1 MLGESLRPRLADVAA
16 RAGEQ
21 ATGRVRVSR
30 ACTIQ
35 QYDTI
40 KNIATIV
47 PAVRERVI
55 IATGEVWADEIAIP
69 NVPVLWPGDGSGVSV
84 TWPLPVGAVVLM
96 LVRDVSHDE
105 VDSGG
110 ALPASPVS
118 ARRWDLSDVAVLPF
132 GWSARDPLQSDAYSG
147 TQPVIRLPANRAVLI
162 GANTA
167 ARTLA
172 LAEETAARVERI
184 EAYLN
189 TATFLVLPDP
199 DDPAHPLITQA
210 PTPPPFTGTTSAIPR
225 SSKSV
230 VAVPVLA
237 TTVFDVRTT
246 RIKVDTQ

>member
-1 MLGESLRPRLADVAA
+1 MGDSLRPRLADVAA

-35 QYDTI
+35 QFDTI
-40 KNIATIV
+40 NNVATII

-69 NVPVLWPGDGSGVSV
+69 NVPVLWPGDGAGVSV

-105 VDSGG
+105 VDNGG

-132 GWSARDPLQSDAYSG
+132 GWSARDPLESNAYSG

-189 TATFLVLPDP
+189 TATYLTPSGP
-199 DDPAHPLITQA
+199 TTA
-210 PTPPPFTGTTSAIPR
+210 PTPPPFTGTTSVLPICTA
-225 SSKSV
+225 SV
-230 VAVPVLA
+230 VVGSVAA
-237 TTVFDVRTT
+237 TTTAAIQTARV
-246 RIKVDTQ
+246 KVDSQ

>member
-1 MLGESLRPRLADVAA
+1 MLGDSLRPRLADVAA

-35 QYDTI
+35 QFDTI
-40 KNIATIV
+40 RNIATII

-147 TQPVIRLPANRAVLI
+147 TQPVIRLPVNRAVLI

-167 ARTLA
+167 ARALA
-172 LAEETAARVERI
+172 LATETAAKLAAI
-184 EAYLN
+184 EGVLN
-189 TATFLVLPDP
+189 ALVLPVSGATAGP
-199 DDPAHPLITQA
+199 
-210 PTPPPFTGTTSAIPR
+210 PTPIPFPTPT
-225 SSKSV
+225 
-230 VAVPVLA
+230 VAA
-237 TTVFDVRTT
+237 DIQTT

>member
-1 MLGESLRPRLADVAA
+1 MGDSLRPRLADVAA

-35 QYDTI
+35 QFDTI
-40 KNIATIV
+40 RNIATII

-147 TQPVIRLPANRAVLI
+147 TQPVIRLPVNRAVLI

-167 ARTLA
+167 ARALA
-172 LAEETAARVERI
+172 LATETAAKLAAI
-184 EAYLN
+184 EGVLN
-189 TATFLVLPDP
+189 ALVLPVSGATAGP
-199 DDPAHPLITQA
+199 
-210 PTPPPFTGTTSAIPR
+210 PTPIPFPTPT
-225 SSKSV
+225 
-230 VAVPVLA
+230 VAA
-237 TTVFDVRTT
+237 DIQTT

>member
-1 MLGESLRPRLADVAA
+1 VLGDSLRPRLADVAA

-35 QYDTI
+35 QFDTI
-40 KNIATIV
+40 RNIATII

-147 TQPVIRLPANRAVLI
+147 TQPVIRLPVNRAVLI

-167 ARTLA
+167 ARALA
-172 LAEETAARVERI
+172 LATETAAKLAAI
-184 EAYLN
+184 EGVLN
-189 TATFLVLPDP
+189 ALVLPVSGATAGP
-199 DDPAHPLITQA
+199 
-210 PTPPPFTGTTSAIPR
+210 PTPIPFPTPT
-225 SSKSV
+225 
-230 VAVPVLA
+230 VAA
-237 TTVFDVRTT
+237 DIQTT